1 MSTTYP
7 VLIHVTSEINTILQH
22 RLDVLEESSMEELFY
37 DEDNPK
43 DYDALWAAT
52 ETISASLGAIV
63 GAGTLVIENEAQLDI
78 VAELCEG
85 CTYFGSYNQE
95 DKPVYQRM
103 QQFVQK
109 LTNTSNRLVGLPPL
123 APKPKYPDQFQ

>member
-22 RLDVLEESSMEELFY
+22 RLDVLEVSSMEELFY

-85 CTYFGSYNQE
+85 CTYFGSYNPE